1 MALVEIMVKE
11 IEGAAKKFKDIV
23 KTLIHEAKE
32 KTGITCP
39 LRIFRLQKKA
49 VMMTA
54 SVPSAAVYLT
64 YLRMLPEAA
73 EAACASSKH
82 HE

>member
-1 MALVEIMVKE
+1 MRKLLVLSYESY
-11 IEGAAKKFKDIV
+11 
-23 KTLIHEAKE
+23 LP
-32 KTGITCP
+32 GITCP